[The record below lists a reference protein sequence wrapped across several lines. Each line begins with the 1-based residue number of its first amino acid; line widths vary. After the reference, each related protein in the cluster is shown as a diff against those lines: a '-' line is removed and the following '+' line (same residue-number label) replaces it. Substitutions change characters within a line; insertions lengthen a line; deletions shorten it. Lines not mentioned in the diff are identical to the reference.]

1 MIKNIRIEYEGKFGD
16 DIRETVKNMTDYA
29 VKAYIST
36 ACEDIIIHTVFNGI
50 SVDVDKNTR
59 LNDAVEKYHK
69 DLYLECYKEYMKEGC
84 DERLSKAHN
93 EYKEIIDAIEA
104 VNYIINCKDIF
115 YYVDHILMCAK
126 MGYFNKNNCLKY
138 ISISALLGKMEDMN
152 EKYPSLME
160 YKFKDSL
167 SVDKY
172 RFMYQN
178 VYKTLKE
185 CGRCS
190 EEVVND
196 YKI

>member
-50 SVDVDKNTR
+50 SVEVDKNTR

-69 DLYLECYKEYMKEGC
+69 DFYLECYKEYMKEC
-84 DERLSKAHN
+84 RSERLSNAHN
-93 EYKEIIDAIEA
+93 DYKEIVDAIKS
-104 VNYIINCKDIF
+104 VDWIITCDNPIPF
-115 YYVDHILMCAK
+115 MEHILMSTK
-126 MGYFNKNNCLKY
+126 KGYFNKNYCLKY
-138 ISISALLGKMEDMN
+138 ISISALLGKMEYMN
-152 EKYPSLME
+152 EKYPYFME
-160 YKFKDSL
+160 KLDDPSNL
-167 SVDKY
+167 DKH

-185 CGRCS
+185 CGSCP
-190 EEVVND
+190 EEVVRD
-196 YKI
+196 YEI

>member
-50 SVDVDKNTR
+50 SVEVDKNTR

-69 DLYLECYKEYMKEGC
+69 NFYLECYKEYVKEGC
-84 DERLSKAHN
+84 GKRLSNAHN
-93 EYKEIIDAIEA
+93 DYKEIVDAIKS
-104 VNYIINCKDIF
+104 VDWIITCDNPIPF
-115 YYVDHILMCAK
+115 MEHILMSTK
-126 MGYFNKNNCLKY
+126 KGYFNKNYCLKY
-138 ISISALLGKMEDMN
+138 ISISALLGKMEYMN
-152 EKYPSLME
+152 EKYPYFME
-160 YKFKDSL
+160 KLDDPSNL
-167 SVDKY
+167 DKH

-185 CGRCS
+185 CGSCP
-190 EEVVND
+190 EEVVRD
-196 YKI
+196 YEI

>member
-1 MIKNIRIEYEGKFGD
+1 MIKNIRVEYEGKWGD

-29 VKAYIST
+29 VKTYIST
-36 ACEDIIIHTVFNGI
+36 ACEDIIIHTVFNDI
-50 SVDVDKNTR
+50 SVEVDKNTR

-69 DLYLECYKEYMKEGC
+69 DLYMECYKEYMKEGC

-115 YYVDHILMCAK
+115 YYVDHILFSAK
-126 MGYFNKNNCLKY
+126 KGYFNKNHCLKY
-138 ISISALLGKMEDMN
+138 ISISALLGKMEYMN
-152 EKYPSLME
+152 EKHPNFMDELDE
-160 YKFKDSL
+160 ITNL
-167 SVDKY
+167 NKY
-172 RFMYQN
+172 RFLYQN

-185 CGRCS
+185 CGRCP

>member
-1 MIKNIRIEYEGKFGD
+1 MIKNIRLEYEGKFGD

-50 SVDVDKNTR
+50 SVEVDKNTR

-104 VNYIINCKDIF
+104 VNYIINCKNIF
-115 YYVDHILMCAK
+115 YYVDHILFSAK
-126 MGYFNKNNCLKY
+126 KGYFNKNHCLKY

-167 SVDKY
+167 SVDKH

-185 CGRCS
+185 CGSCP
-190 EEVVND
+190 EEVVRD
-196 YKI
+196 YEI

>member
-1 MIKNIRIEYEGKFGD
+1 MN
-16 DIRETVKNMTDYA
+16 
-29 VKAYIST
+29 
-36 ACEDIIIHTVFNGI
+36 
-50 SVDVDKNTR
+50 
-59 LNDAVEKYHK
+59 
-69 DLYLECYKEYMKEGC
+69 
-84 DERLSKAHN
+84 
-93 EYKEIIDAIEA
+93 
-104 VNYIINCKDIF
+104 INCKDIF

-126 MGYFNKNNCLKY
+126 KGYFNKNHCLKY

-152 EKYPSLME
+152 EKYPSLLE

-167 SVDKY
+167 SVDMY

-185 CGRCS
+185 CGRCP

>member
-1 MIKNIRIEYEGKFGD
+1 MIKNIRVEYEGKFGD

-50 SVDVDKNTR
+50 SVEVDKNTR

-69 DLYLECYKEYMKEGC
+69 NFYLECYKEYVKEGC
-84 DERLSKAHN
+84 GERLSNAHN
-93 EYKEIIDAIEA
+93 DYKEIVDAIKS
-104 VNYIINCKDIF
+104 VDWIITCNNPIPF
-115 YYVDHILMCAK
+115 MEHILMSTK
-126 MGYFNKNNCLKY
+126 KGYFNKNYCLKY

-152 EKYPSLME
+152 EKYPSLMVALLVQS
-160 YKFKDSL
+160 DM
-167 SVDKY
+167 DKH

-185 CGRCS
+185 YGYCP
-190 EEVVND
+190 EEVVRD
-196 YKI
+196 YEI

>member
-1 MIKNIRIEYEGKFGD
+1 MIKNIRLEYEGKFGD
-16 DIRETVKNMTDYA
+16 DIRETVMNMTDYA
-29 VKAYIST
+29 VKTSLAT
-36 ACEDIIIHTVFNGI
+36 GCKDIIIHTVFNGV
-50 SVDVDKNTR
+50 SVEVDKNTR

-104 VNYIINCKDIF
+104 VNYIINCREPF
-115 YYVDHILMCAK
+115 SYVDHILFSVK
-126 MGYFNKNNCLKY
+126 KGYFNNNHCLKY

-178 VYKTLKE
+178 VYKMLKE
-185 CGRCS
+185 CGRCP
-190 EEVVND
+190 EEVVRD

>member
-36 ACEDIIIHTVFNGI
+36 ACEDIIIHTVFNDI
-50 SVDVDKNTR
+50 SVEVDKNTR

-115 YYVDHILMCAK
+115 YYVDHILFSAK
-126 MGYFNKNNCLKY
+126 KGYFNKNHCLKY

-185 CGRCS
+185 CGRCP